1 MESIRERESEV
12 CVTILGNRKFVEIS
26 GDRLL
31 ELPPLLIHAH
41 TAMKRMDR
49 VVGMAE
55 KLVENDLLIS
65 PMLPPDAA
73 MELELDRH
81 RMDLAIQL
89 SEHYL
94 TLKYCW
100 QWGDDVLEWIRQCE
114 TTFETNP
121 QLRPLLRPDLW
132 PHAGRSSFVTLLA
145 DKEISTSG
153 VDLEN
158 AVGLRLSFRHLPP
171 FSCCT
176 DQFLFYLNGKVAHS
190 AYEAW
195 TNMGPTDAAC
205 LPPERFHFDVVT
217 M

>member
-1 MESIRERESEV
+1 MD
-12 CVTILGNRKFVEIS
+12 ILGTRTFVEIS
-26 GDRLL
+26 GERML
-31 ELPPLLIHAH
+31 ELPPLLVHAH
-41 TAMKRMDR
+41 TSMKRMDR

-55 KLVENDLLIS
+55 KMVENDLLVF
-65 PMLPPDAA
+65 PALPPDAA
-73 MELELDRH
+73 MELEMDRH

-94 TLKYCW
+94 NLRYKW

-132 PHAGRSSFVTLLA
+132 PHAGRSSFVRLLE
-145 DKEISTSG
+145 DKAISTSG
-153 VDLEN
+153 VALET
-158 AVGLRLSFRHLPP
+158 AVGLRLSFRQLPP

-176 DQFLFYLNGKVAHS
+176 DQFLFYLNEKISQS
-190 AYEAW
+190 AYQAW
-195 TNMGPTDAAC
+195 SAMGPSEAAS

>member
-1 MESIRERESEV
+1 MD
-12 CVTILGNRKFVEIS
+12 ILGTRKFVEIS
-26 GDRLL
+26 GERML
-31 ELPPLLIHAH
+31 ELPPLLVHAH

-55 KLVENDLLIS
+55 KMVENDLLVF
-65 PMLPPDAA
+65 PALPPDAA
-73 MELELDRH
+73 MELEMDRH

-94 TLKYCW
+94 NLRYKW

-132 PHAGRSSFVTLLA
+132 PHAGRSSFVQLLE
-145 DKEISTSG
+145 DKAISTSG
-153 VDLEN
+153 VALET
-158 AVGLRLSFRHLPP
+158 AVGLRLSFRQLPP

-176 DQFLFYLNGKVAHS
+176 DQFLFYLNEKISQS
-190 AYEAW
+190 AYQAW
-195 TNMGPTDAAC
+195 SAMGPSEAAS

>member
-1 MESIRERESEV
+1 MD
-12 CVTILGNRKFVEIS
+12 ILGTRKFVEIS
-26 GDRLL
+26 GERML
-31 ELPPLLIHAH
+31 ELPPLLVHAH

-55 KLVENDLLIS
+55 KMVENDLLVF
-65 PMLPPDAA
+65 PALPPDAA
-73 MELELDRH
+73 MELEMDRH

-94 TLKYCW
+94 NLRYKW

-132 PHAGRSSFVTLLA
+132 PHAGRSSFVRLLE
-145 DKEISTSG
+145 DKAISTSG
-153 VDLEN
+153 VALET
-158 AVGLRLSFRHLPP
+158 AVGLRLSFRQLPP

-176 DQFLFYLNGKVAHS
+176 DQFLFYLNEKISQS
-190 AYEAW
+190 AYQAW
-195 TNMGPTDAAC
+195 SAMGPSEAAS
-205 LPPERFHFDVVT
+205 LPPERFHFEVVT

>member
-1 MESIRERESEV
+1 MD
-12 CVTILGNRKFVEIS
+12 ILGTRKFVEIS
-26 GDRLL
+26 GERML
-31 ELPPLLIHAH
+31 ELPPLLVHAH

-55 KLVENDLLIS
+55 KMVENDLLVF
-65 PMLPPDAA
+65 PALPPDAA
-73 MELELDRH
+73 MELEMDRH

-94 TLKYCW
+94 NLRYKW
-100 QWGDDVLEWIRQCE
+100 QWGHDVLEWIRQCE

-132 PHAGRSSFVTLLA
+132 PHAGRSSFVRLLE
-145 DKEISTSG
+145 DKAISTSG
-153 VDLEN
+153 VALET
-158 AVGLRLSFRHLPP
+158 AVGLRLSFRQLPP

-176 DQFLFYLNGKVAHS
+176 DQFLFYLNEKISQS
-190 AYEAW
+190 AYQAW
-195 TNMGPTDAAC
+195 SAMGPSEAAS

>member
-1 MESIRERESEV
+1 MD
-12 CVTILGNRKFVEIS
+12 ILGTRKFVEIS
-26 GDRLL
+26 GERML
-31 ELPPLLIHAH
+31 ELPPLLVHAH

-55 KLVENDLLIS
+55 KMVENDLLVF
-65 PMLPPDAA
+65 PALPPDAA
-73 MELELDRH
+73 MELEMDRH

-94 TLKYCW
+94 NLRYKW

-132 PHAGRSSFVTLLA
+132 PHAGRSSFVRLLE
-145 DKEISTSG
+145 DKAISTSG
-153 VDLEN
+153 VALET
-158 AVGLRLSFRHLPP
+158 AVGLRLSFRQLPP

-176 DQFLFYLNGKVAHS
+176 DQFLFYLNEKISQS
-190 AYEAW
+190 AYQAW
-195 TNMGPTDAAC
+195 SAMGPSEAAS

>member
-1 MESIRERESEV
+1 ME
-12 CVTILGNRKFVEIS
+12 ILGTRKFVEIS

-41 TAMKRMDR
+41 TALKRMDR

-55 KLVENDLLIS
+55 RMVESDLMVS
-65 PMLPPDAA
+65 AALPPDAA
-73 MELELDRH
+73 MEFEMDRH

-94 TLKYCW
+94 KLKYKW

-121 QLRPLLRPDLW
+121 QLRPLMRPDLW
-132 PHAGRSSFVTLLA
+132 PHAGRSSFVRLLE
-145 DKEISTSG
+145 DKAISTSG
-153 VDLEN
+153 VALDN

-176 DQFLFYLNGKVAHS
+176 DQFLFYLNEKVAQS
-190 AYEAW
+190 AYQAWSDMGNSEA
-195 TNMGPTDAAC
+195 AS
-205 LPPERFHFDVVT
+205 LPPERFHFDVLT

>member
-1 MESIRERESEV
+1 MD
-12 CVTILGNRKFVEIS
+12 ILGTRKFVEIS
-26 GDRLL
+26 GERML
-31 ELPPLLIHAH
+31 ELPPLLVHAH

-55 KLVENDLLIS
+55 KMVENDLLVF
-65 PMLPPDAA
+65 PALPPDAA
-73 MELELDRH
+73 MELEMDRH

-94 TLKYCW
+94 NLRYKW
-100 QWGDDVLEWIRQCE
+100 QWGHDVLEWIRQCE
-114 TTFETNP
+114 TTFEINP

-132 PHAGRSSFVTLLA
+132 PHAGRSSFVRLLE
-145 DKEISTSG
+145 DKAISTSG
-153 VDLEN
+153 VALET
-158 AVGLRLSFRHLPP
+158 AVGLRLSFRQLPP

-176 DQFLFYLNGKVAHS
+176 DQFLFYLNEKISQS
-190 AYEAW
+190 AYQAW
-195 TNMGPTDAAC
+195 SAMGPSEAAS